1 MAQQLSQQKQEA
13 LKQQESLES
22 LQTQLH
28 EKERQLQERK
38 SSSGSGTSACR
49 TTARRWSGKPSRATV
64 SWPSAA
70 RPATTR
76 GKRRSP
82 RAQRARRAE
91 VLQIEQERLEELRS
105 QQNLRQAEL
114 EKREASVQQ
123 RSLELGERFKKL
135 ESAREKLAQIVK
147 GFNETVQFNTA
158 LHAISHTGL
167 KRQEE
172 SAAELE

>member
-1 MAQQLSQQKQEA
+1 MAQA
-13 LKQQESLES
+13 
-22 LQTQLH
+22 
-28 EKERQLQERK
+28 
-38 SSSGSGTSACR
+38 ACR
-49 TTARRWSGKPSRATV
+49 TTARRWSGNRAEQPSPR
-64 SWPSAA
+64 
-70 RPATTR
+70 
-76 GKRRSP
+76 
-82 RAQRARRAE
+82 RAQRGLQQLAESVEARERSDARRAE

>member
-1 MAQQLSQQKQEA
+1 MCIRDRDDRLALERETEQSNRLLAERSAALQQLAESVEA
-13 LKQQESLES
+13 R
-22 LQTQLH
+22 
-28 EKERQLQERK
+28 ER
-38 SSSGSGTSACR
+38 SS
-49 TTARRWSGKPSRATV
+49 
-64 SWPSAA
+64 
-70 RPATTR
+70 
-76 GKRRSP
+76 
-82 RAQRARRAE
+82 ARRAE

-158 LHAISHTGL
+158 LHALSLIHISEPTRQAEISYAVFCL
-167 KRQEE
+167 KKKKNKYTKKIK
-172 SAAELE
+172 

>member
-1 MAQQLSQQKQEA
+1 
-13 LKQQESLES
+13 
-22 LQTQLH
+22 
-28 EKERQLQERK
+28 
-38 SSSGSGTSACR
+38 
-49 TTARRWSGKPSRATV
+49 
-64 SWPSAA
+64 
-70 RPATTR
+70 
-76 GKRRSP
+76 
-82 RAQRARRAE
+82 
-91 VLQIEQERLEELRS
+91 
-105 QQNLRQAEL
+105 